1 MKTLPN
7 EWLLN
12 FQEIRKLESGLIDNI
27 SEIWDS
33 IIYDYDENFII
44 PKEKT
49 RTIKD
54 LKFAFKQK
62 INF

>member
-27 SEIWDS
+27 SDLWDN